1 MKIISG
7 VISFNDTKGF
17 RDQMI
22 DYFAVSVF
30 CMRQP
35 VPYKKCT
42 GGMAMIAGVR
52 IAVGKDG
59 RIALFLPMFNRVII
73 NGS

>member
-1 MKIISG
+1 M
-7 VISFNDTKGF
+7 N
-17 RDQMI
+17 

-42 GGMAMIAGVR
+42 GGMALTAGVC
-52 IAVGKDG
+52 ITAGKDG
-59 RIALFLPMFNRVII
+59 RIALFLSMFNRVII